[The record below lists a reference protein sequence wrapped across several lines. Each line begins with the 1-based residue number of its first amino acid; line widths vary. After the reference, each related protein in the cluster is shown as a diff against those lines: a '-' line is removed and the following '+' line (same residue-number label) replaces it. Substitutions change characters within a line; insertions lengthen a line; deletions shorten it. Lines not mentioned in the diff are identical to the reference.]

1 MTPEIIVHCAIEHL
15 AIKPMACCLPD
26 FPYQEA
32 VFLYSLHFISKSN
45 PEGIADFTCHIQAP
59 SIDIIVLSPI
69 ATYIREVLLHFF
81 IVCGQFRHHSL
92 IPKAFILGY
101 LFPSI
106 RNDHRVLQMVEPRPI
121 LGFFSFLFYILK
133 GKEVPATMIEYAVDY
148 YTHVPIMYLI
158 NEALE
163 LLIRTED
170 RINMVVINKVILM
183 VLTCNKDRV
192 QINSVASKFF
202 YIVEILPYSF
212 YGPTLKALAFF
223 SFVIIEGRDRGDIA
237 FLCCKAI
244 WENVVDNCILCPV
257 RDIDS
262 ISSMVIRK
270 LEVIAS

>member
-1 MTPEIIVHCAIEHL
+1 
-15 AIKPMACCLPD
+15 
-26 FPYQEA
+26 
-32 VFLYSLHFISKSN
+32 
-45 PEGIADFTCHIQAP
+45 
-59 SIDIIVLSPI
+59 
-69 ATYIREVLLHFF
+69 
-81 IVCGQFRHHSL
+81 
-92 IPKAFILGY
+92 
-101 LFPSI
+101 
-106 RNDHRVLQMVEPRPI
+106 MVEPRPI

-148 YTHVPIMYLI
+148 YPHVPLMYLI

-223 SFVIIEGRDRGDIA
+223 SFVISEGRDRGDIA

-244 WENVVDNCILCPV
+244 WENVVDNCILCPE